1 MATSIQEK
9 ITKARD
15 AGYNDD
21 EIVKFLGDTPDFGP
35 KLKTAIDA
43 GYKPDEILGYLSQP
57 SKEAKQPSQSML
69 QAAQRES
76 QAGLGE
82 GIPTQRRVDF
92 ASMTPEERR
101 QAKFATVQATNP
113 LIEVAAG
120 GVRGAGS
127 IGATI
132 LRPFETAE
140 ENVQRRQAMDE
151 ALQQLTGAR
160 PESFGYKT
168 GKIGAEIA
176 GTSGLGRFAANALR
190 MVPGASTAVPNFL
203 SALQTGGFGTGKIIP
218 SVAAGATVG
227 GATSGL
233 INPEDAGTGSLI
245 GGGLPLVG
253 KGVPAVVGAV
263 TPNVVKEAF
272 AAGKQ
277 NATTFID
284 NLRKNVPVDD
294 VLDVLKNGISQM
306 RNDASASYATAKT
319 GWAANTKPL
328 DYSKVNAAINKIDQ
342 SITHAGKSIIG
353 SDEQKIIS
361 EAKDAIAQWKVD
373 HPTPTAIDLDA
384 LKRRLDAIYPES
396 GKQTQ
401 AKRALSE
408 FESSVKQTIVDAVP
422 EYKDAMKAYETQ
434 TRLIRE
440 ISDALGG
447 SDKIKKETALNKIM
461 QALKQTPSGEYKQA
475 LIGQLESQTG
485 QQLRPAIAG
494 QLMSDVVPQSLTGR
508 GALGLGGAASIMNP
522 SLLPALALTS
532 PRLVGETAYGA
543 GRFAG
548 ALPRITQQFPVVQNA
563 LASLTRTSTPT
574 QQLIVN
580 ALSQNQ

>member
-1 MATSIQEK
+1 MPVARFQMPDGRIARFEVPEGTSPEQAQSLIE
-9 ITKARD
+9 AHF
-15 AGYNDD
+15 AA
-21 EIVKFLGDTPDFGP
+21 PAAP
-35 KLKTAIDA
+35 TA
-43 GYKPDEILGYLSQP
+43 QP
-57 SKEAKQPSQSML
+57 AEVAPS
-69 QAAQRES
+69 
-76 QAGLGE
+76 E

-92 ASMTPEERR
+92 ASMTPEERK

-151 ALQQLTGAR
+151 ALQQLTGAS

-203 SALQTGGFGTGKIIP
+203 NALQTGGFGTGKIIP